1 MVYKGFVP
9 DNREIILVNLA
20 DKEQP
25 QKIIHLYD
33 KQFICFV
40 GHNFA
45 DREAKI
51 GFLALDSEGERI

>member
-9 DNREIILVNLA
+9 DNREIVLVNLA

-45 DREAKI
+45 EREAKV
-51 GFLALDSEGERI
+51 GFLALDSEG